1 MKSASHALM
10 LGAIALAFAA
20 CSGIL
25 PAAAPAPK
33 LYTLTAPPE
42 APGGPAKPGTTQ
54 LLVQAPQAPA
64 ALDTVRIAL
73 SHSPTNVEYYADANW
88 ADYAPL
94 MLQALLIE
102 SLERGG
108 GFAAVARSSVP
119 LRGDVIVLTELRH
132 FEAQYRG
139 GAGAP
144 QIVIAMD
151 VKLVRVAGGDIA
163 AEKSFTAT
171 ATAAA
176 NNVPAVVD
184 AFDVAGHQVLTDV
197 ASWASGALSGR
208 GRNR

>member
-1 MKSASHALM
+1 MNLISRASM
-10 LGAIALAFAA
+10 LGAIALALAA
-20 CSGIL
+20 CSGLL
-25 PAAAPAPK
+25 PAPAPAPS
-33 LYTLTAPPE
+33 LYTQTAPPE
-42 APGGPAKPGTTQ
+42 TSVAPAKPGTTQ
-54 LLVQAPQAPA
+54 LLVQVPQAPA
-64 ALDTVRIAL
+64 ALDTARIAL

-88 ADYAPL
+88 ADYAPA

-108 GFAAVARSSVP
+108 GFAAVARSSLP

-139 GAGAP
+139 AAGAP

-151 VKLVRVAGGDIA
+151 VKLVRVSGGDIA

-171 ATAAA
+171 APAAA

-184 AFDVAGHQVLTDV
+184 AFDVAGHQILTDV
-197 ASWASGALSGR
+197 AGWAGGALSGR
-208 GRNR
+208 GRTR